1 MERRGFE
8 DVNVNAD
15 TNNMNEAMASENDG
29 NMDSLNQAAI
39 QNLIHSIV
47 GRQPPTST
55 PSSQSE
61 EDRTLHLA
69 QRILSSSI
77 GDELGMSSISGSS
90 SRAKKVSSLFKK
102 VERSYRKHRMDDDG
116 NDNNNN
122 KEEKVQRKME
132 EVRGLYDQLYRKGG
146 EELATN
152 VLALFSR
159 LANTNAGNVTNTGS
173 KPGSGGAG
181 RRNFNIRTNDTI
193 DDDYCAP
200 QPQQQQ
206 KQQQPMRSRKSL
218 ALAIYN
224 EEMTILRECIH
235 SLQSIDGEVI
245 RFYRGGDG
253 NNNDESISIEEEFAC
268 TDKTMERYQGIR
280 IRSGLLPLHL
290 NAVDRAEFKSSRLI
304 HGSGGDALRIC
315 GEAGFLYSRIISYI
329 EYVTGTES
337 GSMMPTTTSS
347 GVVTRALASALMQEM
362 QSYHALLT
370 SLEQQL
376 YGTNSSGARLTLRR
390 LMTQLRGPICQLR
403 TLALIVDGAIAA
415 TDTGSGSSKSKSKT
429 KTKTG
434 DTYYGGM
441 KGGQLLTMLYL
452 HSMHGDMRHQDVSN
466 RILYQASLPWYDLL
480 YDWTMSGTLT
490 IKGQRYGGSRRA
502 SSRNPYGRQT
512 MGNGSGNGG
521 EFFVMEDASINEAN
535 LWHGRYVL
543 DETQIPHMPELGV
556 RGGLLSEVLARE
568 ILVVGKGINFIRKCL
583 HDSEWELDLRDMIP
597 RRLLDELE
605 AQGGMLQNDEMAR
618 RVKVHLGFHYD
629 PEHHGSS
636 SSMDICGKSG
646 VIMTQTTLERT
657 VSIASSQVHKHILSS
672 LFGQHH
678 LLEHLRGLKEILFLG
693 QGAFIST
700 LMDGLHEEFESRESL
715 DEIHMIALLN
725 VVQGSLKSTNAKFLP
740 QFVTDRVQVRL
751 LPINDDDDNDD
762 DDDTPSFWTDEHS
775 DCAKDGWDIFSLGYA
790 VDAPLTAVVH
800 VEAMEKYH
808 LFFNLLFRLKRIEWM
823 MNNTWRQSTVLNHSL
838 QIMVSKYGTVEL
850 GPSSSVTRDNTL
862 SRMKRLLRKFSMTRQ
877 SMLHFI
883 TNLQSYLMFEVL
895 ESGWNNLVHKL
906 RKAKSLDEVI
916 LSHNEYLDE
925 ILAKGLF
932 GGQQQRQG
940 EMNID
945 QIERQVRMVLTATFR
960 FCKIHE
966 RIFSKALD
974 TIGKAG
980 EKRRG
985 AERRT
990 KAGKWGFESFDP
1002 DVEGHNFYNLADEG
1016 RLEEVESISEEFD
1029 ISLRNLL
1036 SMLANKIN
1044 GNVVRD
1050 VDVSSPSPSRAPV
1063 PVEADR
1069 MLASNNDSLRFLTFR
1084 LDFSGFYGQ

>member
-1 MERRGFE
+1 MERRE
-8 DVNVNAD
+8 VENVE
-15 TNNMNEAMASENDG
+15 NETMEGENV
-29 NMDSLNQAAI
+29 DSLNQAAI

-47 GRQPPTST
+47 GNQM
-55 PSSQSE
+55 SQSE
-61 EDRTLHLA
+61 EDQTLRLA

-77 GDELGMSSISGSS
+77 GDIGTGGSS
-90 SRAKKVSSLFKK
+90 GRVKKISSLFKK
-102 VERSYRKHRMDDDG
+102 VERSYRKHSSGGGFESVEGGDE
-116 NDNNNN
+116 NN
-122 KEEKVQRKME
+122 EEEIIQRKME

-152 VLALFSR
+152 VLSLFSR
-159 LANTNAGNVTNTGS
+159 LADTGS
-173 KPGSGGAG
+173 GTAAGRSGSGSGGG
-181 RRNFNIRTNDTI
+181 RTKFNIQV
-193 DDDYCAP
+193 DDDNIGDDYYA
-200 QPQQQQ
+200 QQQQ
-206 KQQQPMRSRKSL
+206 QREQQQRPMRSRKSL
-218 ALAIYN
+218 GLAIHN

-235 SLQSIDGEVI
+235 SLQNIDGEVI
-245 RFYRGGDG
+245 RFYRNEGKYS
-253 NNNDESISIEEEFAC
+253 NDSSPTSIQEEFTC
-268 TDKTMERYQGIR
+268 TDKTMEGYEGIR

-290 NAVDRAEFKSSRLI
+290 NAIDRVEYKSSRLI
-304 HGSGGDALRIC
+304 HGGADGVCDALRIC
-315 GEAGFLYSRIISYI
+315 CEAGWLYSRIMSYI
-329 EYVTGTES
+329 NYVTGIDMENASTN
-337 GSMMPTTTSS
+337 TSS
-347 GVVTRALASALMQEM
+347 GVVPRALASALMQEM

-370 SLEQQL
+370 SLEQQF
-376 YGTNSSGARLTLRR
+376 YGSGGGTRLTLRR

-403 TLALIVDGAIAA
+403 TLALMVDGAI
-415 TDTGSGSSKSKSKT
+415 TGTGTNTSNDETKNDSGGAYSN
-429 KTKTG
+429 
-434 DTYYGGM
+434 M

-452 HSMHGDMRHQDVSN
+452 HSMHGDIRHKDVSN

-480 YDWTMSGTLT
+480 YDWTMSGKLT
-490 IKGQRYGGSRRA
+490 IKGKGYGERYRTRHGS
-502 SSRNPYGRQT
+502 GI
-512 MGNGSGNGG
+512 GNGG
-521 EFFVMEDASINEAN
+521 EEFFVKEDASVNEAN
-535 LWHGRYVL
+535 LWHGRYIL
-543 DETQIPHMPELGV
+543 DETQVPHMPELGV
-556 RGGLLSEVLARE
+556 RGGLLSEALARE

-597 RRLLDELE
+597 RSLLDKLE
-605 AQGGMLQNDEMAR
+605 AHGGMLQNDEMAR
-618 RVKVHLGFHYD
+618 HVKVKLGFHYD
-629 PEHHGSS
+629 PKYHG

-646 VIMTQTTLERT
+646 AIMTQTSLERT

-700 LMDGLHEEFESRESL
+700 LMDGLHEEFESRQSL
-715 DEIHMIALLN
+715 DEIHMISLLN
-725 VVQGSLKSTNAKFLP
+725 IFQGSLKSTNAQFLP

-751 LPINDDDDNDD
+751 LPI
-762 DDDTPSFWTDEHS
+762 DDDTPSFWTDEHT

-800 VEAMEKYH
+800 PEAMEKYH

-823 MNNTWRQSTVLNHSL
+823 MNNTWRQSTILNHSL

-850 GPSSSVTRDNTL
+850 GPSSSVQRENTL

-925 ILAKGLF
+925 ILAKGLLS
-932 GGQQQRQG
+932 GQQRQG
-940 EMNID
+940 EMNIN
-945 QIERQVRMVLTATFR
+945 QIERQVRMVLTAAFR

-974 TIGKAG
+974 TIGKAD